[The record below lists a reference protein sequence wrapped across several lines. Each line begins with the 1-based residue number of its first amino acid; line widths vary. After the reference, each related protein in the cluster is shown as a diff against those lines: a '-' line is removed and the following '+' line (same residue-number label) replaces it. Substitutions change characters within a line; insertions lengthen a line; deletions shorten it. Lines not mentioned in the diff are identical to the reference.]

1 MILQKEPEI
10 VDSDSDDS
18 DVILESI
25 NLKVNVPKPIT
36 VNNPIIIEEIKQPAE
51 EETTVRHL

>member
-36 VNNPIIIEEIKQPAE
+36 VKNPIIIEEIKQPAK